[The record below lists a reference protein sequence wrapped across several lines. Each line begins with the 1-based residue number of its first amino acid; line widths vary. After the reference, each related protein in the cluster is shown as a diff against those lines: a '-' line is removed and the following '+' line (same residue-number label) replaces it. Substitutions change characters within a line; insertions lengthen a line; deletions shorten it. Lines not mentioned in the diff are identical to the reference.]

1 MVHAVAA
8 AFNEP
13 SDIVGNQRVEP
24 DGFLTEALGQK
35 SRDIPSPL
43 TQTDPPVLKKA
54 DPANARQLAGKGVK
68 GTVE

>member
-1 MVHAVAA
+1 MIAMPETKTAPMLAA
-8 AFNEP
+8 LAYCDQLPGRFFPVRE
-13 SDIVGNQRVEP
+13 
-24 DGFLTEALGQK
+24 GQK
-35 SRDIPSPL
+35 TPATSPL